1 MHSSF
6 FVNLDLHALAEA
18 SRYLGI
24 LSVSVWLFAQL
35 PQILENHI
43 NQSVSGVSFLFLVS
57 WMMGDATNLV
67 GCILTRAL
75 PFQTS
80 LACYYCFIDLILGIQ
95 YWYYTRVFP
104 HHRIPHNLLQSPSA
118 IRASNHA
125 WKSPRDRLLASQKKS
140 PFTNLTKSPKR
151 KRRGTHSLA
160 SRLLGSAIITIP
172 GAQAAPVAL
181 AGSLAICLHFNWAN
195 LGKLLAWT
203 CSGFYLLA
211 RVPQIVKNYNL
222 KSTKGT
228 SIFLF
233 LLAMTGNLLYTTSIV
248 INLYLISVQYYN
260 DDLETVFWSQL
271 PFVVGSLGTVIFD
284 AIIIM
289 QKVYYSDK
297 APSTT
302 PENPLHFQKPDWYT
316 SNFEDQISPSTA
328 EHGPPLPNEHTRLLS
343 SPKSYTA
350 IVEPPQHY
358 VLISSKNHSTN
369 SQTNFLTNTI
379 RSFSRNSFSG
389 RSGSFSYPTSPVK
402 PSVPRPIA
410 KDLSTSLIPSIVESY
425 SSVSKK
431 MLDDSKV
438 PFLPIDFLEVTPS
451 GSSVDQTT

>member
-18 SRYLGI
+18 SRYSGI

-140 PFTNLTKSPKR
+140 PFTNSTKSPKR

-181 AGSLAICLHFNWAN
+181 AGSSAICLHFNWAN
-195 LGKLLAWT
+195 LGKLSAWT
-203 CSGFYLLA
+203 CSGFYLSA

-358 VLISSKNHSTN
+358 VSISSKNHSTN

-438 PFLPIDFLEVTPS
+438 PFSPIDFLEVTPS

>member
-18 SRYLGI
+18 SRYLGV

-35 PQILENHI
+35 PQILENHM

-125 WKSPRDRLLASQKKS
+125 WKSPKDRLLAPLKRS
-140 PFTNLTKSPKR
+140 PFPNSTKSPKR

-172 GAQAAPVAL
+172 GAQAAPIAMV
-181 AGSLAICLHFNWAN
+181 GSQAICLHLSLVD
-195 LGKLLAWT
+195 LGKFLAWL

-211 RVPQIVKNYNL
+211 RIPQIVKNYNL

-289 QKVYYSDK
+289 QKLYYGVP
-297 APSTT
+297 ARSTT
-302 PENPLHFQKPDWYT
+302 LENPLHFQKPDWYT
-316 SNFEDQISPSTA
+316 STFEDQASSSTS
-328 EHGPPLPNEHTRLLS
+328 EHGPPTNEHTRLLS
-343 SPKSYTA
+343 SPRSYTA

-358 VLISSKNHSTN
+358 VLISSKNHSSN
-369 SQTNFLTNTI
+369 SQNNFLTNTI

-389 RSGSFSYPTSPVK
+389 RSGSFSNPTSPVR

-438 PFLPIDFLEVTPS
+438 PFLPIDFLEVTPG
-451 GSSVDQTT
+451 GSSIDKTN

>member
-1 MHSSF
+1 M
-6 FVNLDLHALAEA
+6 
-18 SRYLGI
+18 
-24 LSVSVWLFAQL
+24 
-35 PQILENHI
+35 
-43 NQSVSGVSFLFLVS
+43 
-57 WMMGDATNLV
+57 
-67 GCILTRAL
+67 
-75 PFQTS
+75 
-80 LACYYCFIDLILGIQ
+80 
-95 YWYYTRVFP
+95 
-104 HHRIPHNLLQSPSA
+104 
-118 IRASNHA
+118 
-125 WKSPRDRLLASQKKS
+125 
-140 PFTNLTKSPKR
+140 
-151 KRRGTHSLA
+151 
-160 SRLLGSAIITIP
+160 
-172 GAQAAPVAL
+172 AL